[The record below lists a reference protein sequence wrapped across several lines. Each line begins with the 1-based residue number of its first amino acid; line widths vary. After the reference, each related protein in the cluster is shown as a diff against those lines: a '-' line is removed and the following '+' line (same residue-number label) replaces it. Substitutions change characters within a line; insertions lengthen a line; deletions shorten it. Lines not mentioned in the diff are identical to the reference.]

1 MRARRR
7 DSGLEESRSG
17 FCSEWTG
24 IDKVD
29 FPKLVESRLPT
40 KFEELARVTR
50 DSVITQTIV
59 TLLFL
64 PYGSSARVAK

>member
-7 DSGLEESRSG
+7 DSGWEGSRSE
-17 FCSEWTG
+17 FCSEWTDIG
-24 IDKVD
+24 KAD

-40 KFEELARVTR
+40 KFEELAQVIRGL
-50 DSVITQTIV
+50 VITQTIV